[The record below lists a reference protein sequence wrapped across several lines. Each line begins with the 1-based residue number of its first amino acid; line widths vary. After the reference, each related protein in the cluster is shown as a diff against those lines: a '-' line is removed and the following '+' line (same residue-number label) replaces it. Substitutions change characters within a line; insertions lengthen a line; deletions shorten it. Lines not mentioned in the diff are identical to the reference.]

1 MPREHTDLARLAG
14 DDQHLGVALERRA
27 FRRDDRDREERMV
40 GHSRS
45 YAAAGSSSGSGS
57 GSGSCSGAESS
68 PASCFAR
75 STTCSI
81 VPTM

>member
-1 MPREHTDLARLAG
+1 MPREHADLARLAG
-14 DDQHLGVALERRA
+14 HDQHLGVALERRA
-27 FRRDDRDREERMV
+27 FRRDDRDREHRMV
-40 GHSRS
+40 GH
-45 YAAAGSSSGSGS
+45 YAAAGSGSGSSSGSGS
-57 GSGSCSGAESS
+57 GSGAESS